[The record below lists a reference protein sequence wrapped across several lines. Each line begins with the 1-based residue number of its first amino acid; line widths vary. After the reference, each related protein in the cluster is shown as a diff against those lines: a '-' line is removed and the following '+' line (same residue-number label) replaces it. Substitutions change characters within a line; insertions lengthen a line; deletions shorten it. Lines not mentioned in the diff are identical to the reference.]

1 MRNLMLA
8 AAVALSAIACA
19 APSHAGSD
27 EERHETPPECFDKKL
42 IGYDNYGKLVI
53 KYVRVCR

>member
-8 AAVALSAIACA
+8 AAVAFTAIAFA
-19 APSHAGSD
+19 APSHAAS
-27 EERHETPPECFDKKL
+27 EEKEHQPPECFDKKL
-42 IGYDNYGKLVI
+42 IGYDSYGKLVI